1 MHSVSLN
8 IILFLGL
15 ISIGTTSAESA
26 NGSFHPG
33 RDTIP
38 SGQIVFTPESASEYI
53 MNLSGTE
60 NFWRVER
67 DTLRLSLDRL
77 IDHFNEPFDSV
88 RSRLNRF
95 PYDAVEITHGMV
107 ERSDTLPVR
116 WLNQEAFFI
125 DTLALNKE
133 PFIIQQTVIV
143 KALDT
148 LSYSFK
154 EPLPELQAMIDS
166 VLQLRDTITEVLIDF
181 RYLAARG
188 VQIHRLANDSIIPP
202 LVPAGGG
209 RTAVFL
215 SDSSKIVLSESHPA
229 LLGSKESPFYM
240 VPGMNTTDS
249 LRVAAETLLSYAYQR
264 DSIPLFFS
272 DIKGR
277 STPFW
282 LTAGK
287 DELFRYWVSNAGN
300 DSITIWMGNPSKY
313 ELTMILED
321 EVHVERMEVQQADD
335 IPITTARPERT
346 LARLRPIEEIPIY
359 WDHGITSSFSLN
371 QNYLSNWAKGG
382 ESSFSSMLDINATA
396 KYTNKESQVTWTNRG
411 RLRYGTI
418 RTKEQGFRTNADI
431 IELNSQYNKELRE
444 KLDFSSVF
452 YAKTQ
457 SAKGYNYPND
467 SVPVSRFL
475 NPGTFTLG
483 IGVEYEPFKKTLINF
498 SVLSYKNT
506 FVLDTAR
513 INQTSHGIDP
523 ARRSRQE
530 MGGQLVVKNSLAI
543 LETLNV
549 TNSIRLFSNYL
560 HKPKNVDVDW
570 EMTLEQ
576 QINWYFTIR
585 LNLHLIYDDDIRFPV
600 FDEAG
605 EPVLLPDGSQRKV
618 AKTQFN
624 QFLGLT
630 LSFRI

>member
-1 MHSVSLN
+1 MHRLFLF
-8 IILFLGL
+8 IILFVGL
-15 ISIGTTSAESA
+15 FSMGTTSANS
-26 NGSFHPG
+26 GIGPVRPG
-33 RDTIP
+33 ADTIS
-38 SGQIVFTPESASEYI
+38 SGPIIFTPETASDYI
-53 MNLSGTE
+53 MNLSGME
-60 NFWRVER
+60 NLWRVEQ

-88 RSRLNRF
+88 SSRLSRF
-95 PYDAVEITHGMV
+95 PYDSIEITPGMV
-107 ERSDTLPVR
+107 QRTDTLPVR
-116 WLNQEAFFI
+116 WLNKEAFFI

-133 PFIIQQTVIV
+133 PLIIQQTVIV
-143 KALDT
+143 RALDT
-148 LSYSFK
+148 LSFR
-154 EPLPELQAMIDS
+154 EPIPEFRAMIDS
-166 VLQLRDTITEVLIDF
+166 FLQVRDTITEVLIDF
-181 RYLAARG
+181 RYLASRG
-188 VQIHRLANDSIIPP
+188 VQIHRLSNDSIIPP
-202 LVPAGGG
+202 LVPSGN
-209 RTAVFL
+209 RQTAAFL
-215 SDSSKIVLSESHPA
+215 SDSSRIVFSESFPA
-229 LLGSKESPFYM
+229 LLANKESPFYM
-240 VPGMNTTDS
+240 VPGMNTADS
-249 LRVAAETLLSYAYQR
+249 LHAAAGTLLAYAHQR

-272 DIKGR
+272 DIQGR
-277 STPFW
+277 STTFW
-282 LTAGK
+282 LTSGK
-287 DELFRYWVSNAGN
+287 DELFRYWVKNTAN
-300 DSITIWMGNPSKY
+300 DSITIWLGNPSKY
-313 ELTMILED
+313 ELAMILED

-335 IPITTARPERT
+335 IPITTARPERA
-346 LARLRPIEEIPIY
+346 LARVRLLEEIPVY
-359 WDHGITSSFSLN
+359 WDHGLNSSFSLN
-371 QNYLSNWAKGG
+371 QNYLSNWARGG

-483 IGVEYEPFKKTLINF
+483 VGVEYEPFKKTLINF

-506 FVLDTAR
+506 FVLDTAD
-513 INQTSHGIDP
+513 IIQSTHGIDP

-530 MGGQLVVKNSLAI
+530 MGGQLVIKNSLAI

-570 EMTLEQ
+570 ETTLEQ

-600 FDEAG
+600 FDGAG

-630 LSFRI
+630 LSFKI